1 MMINNAVWLYLK
13 LRIMMVKQVLIFK
26 SSVKTNE
33 KKNFLMQILK
43 VNMPEVQSATLDLDD
58 EDSIFRIET
67 EGCGMDRLIS
77 LLQIHDIKIDFLDR
91 FIVENR
97 KADTA

>member
-1 MMINNAVWLYLK
+1 MINNAVWLYLK
-13 LRIMMVKQVLIFK
+13 LRIMMVRQVLIFK

-43 VNMPEVQSATLDLDD
+43 VNIPEVQSATLDLDD

-67 EGCGMDRLIS
+67 EGCSIDRLTS
-77 LLQIHDIKIDFLDR
+77 LLQIHDIKVDFLDR
-91 FIVENR
+91 FIDENR
-97 KADTA
+97 RTDTA